1 MYFVSD
7 GTANSLGVPTK
18 HNTLKQAQK
27 DLTLRLRAQEMFCR
41 KHEKATLPILHQ
53 AISAVD
59 ALNENT
65 FMDVTARAWVISIG
79 GITRHFRIEVHYG

>member
-7 GTANSLGVPTK
+7 GTANTLGVPTK
-18 HNTLKQAQK
+18 HNTLKQAKK
-27 DLTLRLRAQEMFCR
+27 DLTLRLRAQEPFCR
-41 KHEKATLPILHQ
+41 KHEKTTLTVLHQ

-65 FMDVTARAWVISIG
+65 FMDVPARAWVISIG